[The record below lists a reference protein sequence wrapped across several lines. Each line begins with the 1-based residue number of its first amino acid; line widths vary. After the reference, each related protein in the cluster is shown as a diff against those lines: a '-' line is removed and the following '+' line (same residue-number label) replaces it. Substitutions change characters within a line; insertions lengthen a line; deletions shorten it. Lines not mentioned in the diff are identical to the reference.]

1 MTLIYIVQR
10 SWMSLLVLYLHP
22 MASKGKI
29 WGVQELT
36 EFSLEIETYKHLNK
50 VEYWDAKSS
59 KIYCCLL
66 CMGLKVLLYVYM
78 WIEIWK
84 WKYILHEKKT
94 WSYSSSHTCTMF
106 TSVLENVHTLHRRG
120 AFLNWSSS
128 LLHLLRIL

>member
-1 MTLIYIVQR
+1 MTLICIVQR
-10 SWMSLLVLYLHP
+10 SWMSLLVLYLYP
-22 MASKGKI
+22 MAWKGKI
-29 WGVQELT
+29 WGVPRT
-36 EFSLEIETYKHLNK
+36 EFSLETETYKHLNK

-59 KIYCCLL
+59 KNYCCSL
-66 CMGLKVLLYVYM
+66 CMGLKVLLYVCKWM
-78 WIEIWK
+78 EIWK

-94 WSYSSSHTCTMF
+94 RSYSSSHSCTMF

>member
-1 MTLIYIVQR
+1 MTLICIVQEI
-10 SWMSLLVLYLHP
+10 MDVTAGPLFTP
-22 MASKGKI
+22 MAWKGKI

-36 EFSLEIETYKHLNK
+36 EFSLETETYKHLNK

-59 KIYCCLL
+59 KNYCCLL

-78 WIEIWK
+78 WMEIWK

>member
-1 MTLIYIVQR
+1 MTLICIVQR
-10 SWMSLLVLYLHP
+10 SWMELLVLYLQP
-22 MASKGKI
+22 MAWKGKI

-36 EFSLEIETYKHLNK
+36 EFSLETETFKHLNK
-50 VEYWDAKSS
+50 FEYWDAKSS
-59 KIYCCLL
+59 KFYCCSL
-66 CMGLKVLLYVYM
+66 CMGLKVLLYVYV

-94 WSYSSSHTCTMF
+94 WSYGSSHSCTMF
-106 TSVLENVHTLHRRG
+106 TDVLENVHTLHRRG